1 MAKFTWSA
9 GTSDD
14 WNTISDWTPT
24 KDAPPGALAG
34 NQDQVVF
41 DNTHSGWPT
50 TYTASVATGEAFD
63 LSRVSL
69 RTSHGHHAVPT
80 LSISGN
86 LLTGELVY
94 SGHYATPIIINAG
107 GLLDIGSEISDRNG
121 THQTITIAA
130 DNGGAVGSG
139 GRLEFGSPTVND
151 PHVAYRF
158 LNEGPTSINTGEIE
172 FQTGFKP
179 GITTTQHI
187 SNIAQGDEIVF
198 SGADFTGDTV
208 SLSQA
213 GELTVTNGDGATVLT
228 MDNISMAGGATPA
241 FHAFGDTIEA
251 AVACYVLGTRIL
263 TPSGE
268 IPIED
273 LAIGDLV
280 ITRSGEAKP
289 IKWIGRRSYQG
300 RFIAGNRDLLPIR
313 FATGALAEGKPS
325 RDLDVSPKHAM
336 FIDDLLVPAEMLLN
350 GINVCQLEGVES
362 VEYFHLELA
371 AHDVIFANGA
381 ASETFV
387 DCDSRGMFHN
397 AIDFARL
404 YPDDPGPTWQFCAP
418 RVEPASAALVE
429 IRARLMARAG
439 STESFCPRE
448 TLRGNIDQ
456 CDRIRVA
463 GWVFD
468 PTNPN
473 HRVRLEIRYDGEVVG
488 HVVADRYRRDL
499 EDVGYLGDGC
509 CSFNFQNPV
518 TLDPLAGHAIEILR
532 AADGAPVPG
541 SPVMLSVP
549 LDFDTESRAG
559 VTRMLRDAAQAATQS
574 ADLDDIIGYM
584 MTESEALLAARAR
597 LDVAVRADVANM
609 RERWGGLLPSA
620 AGQRAARELRPQALF
635 VDEFFPAAGVNGGAS
650 AAIDHMR
657 SLMRVG
663 FDVSFAAS
671 QDLDDRFRRRAEL
684 TALGIKPLLAPW
696 YGSIEEIL
704 RRQSGRI
711 DLVYLHRAAN
721 AAAYGKLVRQYCSRA
736 LLVYGVADLHH
747 VRLARQGAVEDR
759 PEVSRLAERLQIEEM
774 VAARLADVVITH
786 SNAEAEFLR
795 ARVPGVRVALV
806 PWSVPVRTSTTGF
819 AGRDGVVFVGHF
831 GHEPNLDAAY
841 WLAKEIVPLVH
852 EREAAI
858 HFCIVGNDMPD
869 SLRKLAEPGLELVA
883 SVAALDTLLAKTRL
897 TVAPLRY
904 GAGLKAKVLD
914 SLAAGVPCVGTSIAF
929 EGFTLPSALADC
941 VADTPE
947 AIATALVRLY
957 RDEAAHAIAAEAG
970 QRYALVNHGEGSV
983 DALMQQA
990 LAPWLRRWAG
1000 IADELR
1006 GGARAMQMA
1015 G

>member
-1 MAKFTWSA
+1 MATFTWSA

-14 WNTISDWTPT
+14 WATLSNWTPT
-24 KDAPPGALAG
+24 SSAPPGALAG

-41 DNTHSGWPT
+41 RNTHSGWPT
-50 TYTASVATGEAFD
+50 TYTVSVSSGEAFD
-63 LSRVSL
+63 LTSVSL

-80 LSISGN
+80 ISISGS
-86 LLTGELVY
+86 LLTGELTY
-94 SGHYATPIIINAG
+94 SGHHATPITINAG
-107 GLLDIGSEISDRNG
+107 GLLDIGSGISDRNG
-121 THQTITIAA
+121 AHQTITIAA

-139 GRLEFGSPTVND
+139 GHLEFGSPTVNN
-151 PHVAYRF
+151 PHVTYRF
-158 LNEGPTSINTGEIE
+158 RNEGPTSINTGEIE
-172 FQTGFKP
+172 FQTGFRP

-187 SNIAQGDEIVF
+187 SNIAPGDEIVF
-198 SGADFTGDTV
+198 DGADFTGDTV
-208 SLSQA
+208 SLSRS
-213 GELTVTNGDGATVLT
+213 GELTVRNGDGNTVLT
-228 MDNISMAGGATPA
+228 MDNISMAAGATPA

-251 AVACYVLGTRIL
+251 TAACYVSGTRIL

-268 IPIED
+268 IPIEE

-313 FATGALAEGKPS
+313 FAAGALADGKPS

-336 FIDDLLVPAEMLLN
+336 FIDDLLVPAETLLN
-350 GINVCQLEGVES
+350 GINVCQLQDVES
-362 VEYFHLELA
+362 VAYFHLELA

-387 DCDSRGMFHN
+387 DCDSRGMFQN
-397 AIDFARL
+397 AIDYARL
-404 YPDDPGPTWQFCAP
+404 YPDDPGPAWQFCAP

-439 STESFCPRE
+439 TTESFCPGDM
-448 TLRGNIDQ
+448 LRGNIER
-456 CDRIRVA
+456 CDRLRVT

-468 PTNPN
+468 PTNPGQ
-473 HRVRLEIRYDGEVVG
+473 RVRLEIRRDGEVVG

-499 EDVGYLGDGC
+499 ADVGYLGDGF
-509 CSFNFQNPV
+509 CSFDFQHPIAF
-518 TLDPLAGHAIEILR
+518 DPLSGHAIEILR
-532 AADGAPVPG
+532 AVDGAPVPG

-549 LDFDTESRAG
+549 SNFDTESRAG
-559 VTRMLRDAAQAATQS
+559 VARMLRDAAQKATQPS
-574 ADLDDIIGYM
+574 DLDDIIGYM

-597 LDVAVRADVANM
+597 LDLGARADVTNI

-620 AGQRAARELRPQALF
+620 AVQRDARELRPQALF
-635 VDEFFPAAGVNGGAS
+635 IDEFFPAAGVNGGAS

-671 QDLDDRFRRRAEL
+671 QDLDDRFQRGAGL
-684 TALGIKPLLAPW
+684 KALGINPLLAPW
-696 YGSIEEIL
+696 YGSIEEML
-704 RRQSGRI
+704 RRHSGRI

-721 AAAYGKLVRQYCSRA
+721 AAAYGKLVRQYCPRA

-747 VRLARQGAVEDR
+747 VRLARQGSVEDR

-786 SNAEAEFLR
+786 SNAEAALLR
-795 ARVPGVRVALV
+795 ARLPGIKVAVV
-806 PWSVPVRTSTTGF
+806 PWAVPLRTSTVGF
-819 AGRDGVVFVGHF
+819 AGREGVMFVGHF

-852 EREAAI
+852 ELEPAI
-858 HFCIVGNDMPD
+858 RFRIVGNDMPD
-869 SLRKLAEPGLELVA
+869 SLRQLAQPGLEFVA
-883 SVAALDTLLAKTRL
+883 SVSALDTLLDETRL

-904 GAGLKAKVLD
+904 GAGLKAKVLE
-914 SLAAGVPCVGTSIAF
+914 SIAAGVPCVGTSIAF

-941 VADTPE
+941 VADTPM
-947 AIATALVRLY
+947 AIATALTRLY
-957 RDEAAHAIAAEAG
+957 HDEAAHAIAAEAG
-970 QRYALVNHGEGSV
+970 QRYALVNHGEAAV

-990 LAPWLRRWAG
+990 LAPSLRRWAG
-1000 IADELR
+1000 IADEAH
-1006 GGARAMQMA
+1006 GGAQAMQMA

>member
-151 PHVAYRF
+151 PHVTYRF

-198 SGADFTGDTV
+198 YGADFTGDMV

-251 AVACYVLGTRIL
+251 TVACYVSGTRIL

-313 FATGALAEGKPS
+313 FATGALADGKPS

-350 GINVCQLEGVES
+350 GINVCQLEDVES

-397 AIDFARL
+397 AIDYTRR
-404 YPDDPGPTWQFCAP
+404 YPDDPGPSWQFCAP

-429 IRARLMARAG
+429 IRARLMTRAG
-439 STESFCPRE
+439 STEGFCPRE
-448 TLRGNIDQ
+448 TLRGNIER

-473 HRVRLEIRYDGEVVG
+473 QRVRLEIRCDGEVVG

-509 CSFNFQNPV
+509 CSFNFQ
-518 TLDPLAGHAIEILR
+518 
-532 AADGAPVPG
+532 
-541 SPVMLSVP
+541 
-549 LDFDTESRAG
+549 
-559 VTRMLRDAAQAATQS
+559 
-574 ADLDDIIGYM
+574 
-584 MTESEALLAARAR
+584 
-597 LDVAVRADVANM
+597 
-609 RERWGGLLPSA
+609 
-620 AGQRAARELRPQALF
+620 
-635 VDEFFPAAGVNGGAS
+635 
-650 AAIDHMR
+650 
-657 SLMRVG
+657 
-663 FDVSFAAS
+663 
-671 QDLDDRFRRRAEL
+671 
-684 TALGIKPLLAPW
+684 
-696 YGSIEEIL
+696 
-704 RRQSGRI
+704 QSG
-711 DLVYLHRAAN
+711 
-721 AAAYGKLVRQYCSRA
+721 
-736 LLVYGVADLHH
+736 H
-747 VRLARQGAVEDR
+747 VK
-759 PEVSRLAERLQIEEM
+759 S
-774 VAARLADVVITH
+774 VIR
-786 SNAEAEFLR
+786 SC
-795 ARVPGVRVALV
+795 
-806 PWSVPVRTSTTGF
+806 
-819 AGRDGVVFVGHF
+819 D
-831 GHEPNLDAAY
+831 
-841 WLAKEIVPLVH
+841 
-852 EREAAI
+852 
-858 HFCIVGNDMPD
+858 
-869 SLRKLAEPGLELVA
+869 
-883 SVAALDTLLAKTRL
+883 
-897 TVAPLRY
+897 
-904 GAGLKAKVLD
+904 
-914 SLAAGVPCVGTSIAF
+914 
-929 EGFTLPSALADC
+929 
-941 VADTPE
+941 
-947 AIATALVRLY
+947 
-957 RDEAAHAIAAEAG
+957 
-970 QRYALVNHGEGSV
+970 
-983 DALMQQA
+983 
-990 LAPWLRRWAG
+990 
-1000 IADELR
+1000 
-1006 GGARAMQMA
+1006 
-1015 G
+1015 

>member
-1 MAKFTWSA
+1 MATFTWSA

-14 WNTISDWTPT
+14 WGTLSNWTPMNT
-24 KDAPPGALAG
+24 APPGALAG

-41 DNTHSGWPT
+41 DNTHTGWPT
-50 TYTASVATGEAFD
+50 TYTVSVATGEAFD
-63 LSRVSL
+63 LTSVSL

-80 LSISGN
+80 LSISGS
-86 LLTGELVY
+86 LLTGELAY
-94 SGHYATPIIINAG
+94 SGRYATPITINAG
-107 GLLDIGSEISDRNG
+107 GLLDIGSEISDRNH
-121 THQTITIAA
+121 THQTISISA

-139 GRLEFGSPTVND
+139 GHLEFGSASVNN
-151 PHVAYRF
+151 PHVTYRF
-158 LNEGPTSINTGEIE
+158 LNEGPTSTNTGEIE
-172 FQTGFKP
+172 FQTGFTP

-187 SNIAQGDEIVF
+187 SNVAQGDEIVF

-208 SLSQA
+208 SLSA
-213 GELTVTNGDGATVLT
+213 NDELTVTNGDGATVLT
-228 MDNISMAGGATPA
+228 MDNISMAAGATAA
-241 FHAFGDTIEA
+241 FQTFGDTIEA
-251 AVACYVLGTRIL
+251 TAACYVSGTRIL

-268 IPIED
+268 IPIEE

-289 IKWIGRRSYQG
+289 IKWVGRRSYQG

-313 FATGALAEGKPS
+313 FAKGSLADGEPS

-350 GINVCQLEGVES
+350 GINVCQLSDVES
-362 VEYFHLELA
+362 VQYFHLELA

-397 AIDFARL
+397 AIDYARR
-404 YPDDPGPTWQFCAP
+404 YPDDPGPAWQFCAP
-418 RVEPASAALVE
+418 RVEPASAALVD
-429 IRARLMARAG
+429 IRARLMTRSG
-439 STESFCPRE
+439 STESFCPRDM
-448 TLRGNIDQ
+448 LRGNIER

-468 PTNPN
+468 PSNPN
-473 HRVRLEIRYDGEVVG
+473 QRLRLEIRCDGTVVG
-488 HVVADRYRRDL
+488 HLVADRYRRDL
-499 EDVGYLGDGC
+499 ADVGYLGDGF
-509 CSFNFQNPV
+509 CSFDFQHPIA
-518 TLDPLAGHAIEILR
+518 LDPLSGHAIEILR
-532 AADGAPVPG
+532 AVDGAPVPG
-541 SPVMLSVP
+541 SPVMLSVASN
-549 LDFDTESRAG
+549 FDAESRAG
-559 VTRMLRDAAQAATQS
+559 VARMLRDVAQVATQPS
-574 ADLDDIIGYM
+574 DLDDIIGYM

-597 LDVAVRADVANM
+597 LDVGVRADVTNI
-609 RERWGGLLPSA
+609 RERWGRLLPSA
-620 AGQRAARELRPQALF
+620 AVQRAAPELRPQALF

-657 SLMRVG
+657 ALMRVG
-663 FDVSFAAS
+663 FDVNFAAS
-671 QDLDDRFRRRAEL
+671 QDLDDRCQRASEL
-684 TALGIKPLLAPW
+684 AALGIKPLLAPW
-696 YGSIEEIL
+696 YGSIEEII
-704 RRQSGRI
+704 RRHSGRI

-721 AAAYGKLVRQYCSRA
+721 AAAYGKLVRQYCPRA
-736 LLVYGVADLHH
+736 LSVYGVADLHH
-747 VRLARQGAVEDR
+747 VRLARQGSVEDR

-786 SNAEAEFLR
+786 SNAEAALLR
-795 ARVPGVRVALV
+795 ARLPGVRVALV
-806 PWSVPVRTSTTGF
+806 PWSVPLRTSTTRF

-852 EREAAI
+852 EREPAI
-858 HFCIVGNDMPD
+858 RFRIVGNDMPD
-869 SLRKLAEPGLELVA
+869 SLRQLAQPGLELVA
-883 SVAALDTLLAKTRL
+883 SVAALDTLLDETRL

-904 GAGLKAKVLD
+904 GAGLKAKVLE
-914 SLAAGVPCVGTSIAF
+914 SIAAGVPCIGTSIAF

-957 RDEAAHAIAAEAG
+957 HDETAHAIAAEAG
-970 QRYALVNHGEGSV
+970 QRYALVNHGEACV

-990 LAPWLRRWAG
+990 LAPCLRRWAG
-1000 IADELR
+1000 ITEELR
-1006 GGARAMQMA
+1006 EDAQPMQLA

>member
-1 MAKFTWSA
+1 
-9 GTSDD
+9 
-14 WNTISDWTPT
+14 
-24 KDAPPGALAG
+24 
-34 NQDQVVF
+34 
-41 DNTHSGWPT
+41 
-50 TYTASVATGEAFD
+50 
-63 LSRVSL
+63 
-69 RTSHGHHAVPT
+69 
-80 LSISGN
+80 
-86 LLTGELVY
+86 
-94 SGHYATPIIINAG
+94 
-107 GLLDIGSEISDRNG
+107 
-121 THQTITIAA
+121 
-130 DNGGAVGSG
+130 
-139 GRLEFGSPTVND
+139 
-151 PHVAYRF
+151 
-158 LNEGPTSINTGEIE
+158 
-172 FQTGFKP
+172 
-179 GITTTQHI
+179 
-187 SNIAQGDEIVF
+187 
-198 SGADFTGDTV
+198 
-208 SLSQA
+208 
-213 GELTVTNGDGATVLT
+213 
-228 MDNISMAGGATPA
+228 
-241 FHAFGDTIEA
+241 
-251 AVACYVLGTRIL
+251 
-263 TPSGE
+263 
-268 IPIED
+268 
-273 LAIGDLV
+273 
-280 ITRSGEAKP
+280 
-289 IKWIGRRSYQG
+289 
-300 RFIAGNRDLLPIR
+300 
-313 FATGALAEGKPS
+313 
-325 RDLDVSPKHAM
+325 
-336 FIDDLLVPAEMLLN
+336 
-350 GINVCQLEGVES
+350 
-362 VEYFHLELA
+362 
-371 AHDVIFANGA
+371 
-381 ASETFV
+381 
-387 DCDSRGMFHN
+387 
-397 AIDFARL
+397 
-404 YPDDPGPTWQFCAP
+404 
-418 RVEPASAALVE
+418 
-429 IRARLMARAG
+429 
-439 STESFCPRE
+439 
-448 TLRGNIDQ
+448 
-456 CDRIRVA
+456 
-463 GWVFD
+463 
-468 PTNPN
+468 
-473 HRVRLEIRYDGEVVG
+473 
-488 HVVADRYRRDL
+488 
-499 EDVGYLGDGC
+499 
-509 CSFNFQNPV
+509 
-518 TLDPLAGHAIEILR
+518 
-532 AADGAPVPG
+532 
-541 SPVMLSVP
+541 
-549 LDFDTESRAG
+549 
-559 VTRMLRDAAQAATQS
+559 MLRDAAQAATQS

-711 DLVYLHRAAN
+711 DLVYLHRGAN

-983 DALMQQA
+983 DALMHQA